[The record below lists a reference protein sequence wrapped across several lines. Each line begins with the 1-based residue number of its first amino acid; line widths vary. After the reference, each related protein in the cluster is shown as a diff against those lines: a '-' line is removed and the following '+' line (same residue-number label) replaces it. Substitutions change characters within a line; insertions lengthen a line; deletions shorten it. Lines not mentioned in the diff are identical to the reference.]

1 MIIQSVH
8 RAMQILGIF
17 SLSEYRLGI
26 SEMSR
31 LLNLNKGTVQG
42 LVRTLVHEGFL
53 KQDQETRKYQL
64 GLRLYELG
72 VISAGSL
79 EINQRSS
86 MLAHELAKRT
96 QQLVRIAI
104 FDKDSAMVTL
114 DAYPRSEPFLSRHLG
129 PRAPLY
135 CTALGK
141 ALLAFS
147 EQGELD
153 AYLEQAELTPYTPK
167 TITEKDHLLKEL
179 QETKQRGYSINKEE
193 HLFGRTAIG
202 APIFGRNGRL
212 AASICL
218 VGNKSKI
225 LGKNMK
231 NLAEEVK
238 RTALE
243 ISRQMGYFPEAISA

>member
-1 MIIQSVH
+1 
-8 RAMQILGIF
+8 MQILGIF
-17 SLSEYRLGI
+17 SLSESRLGI
-26 SEMSR
+26 SEISR

-64 GLRLYELG
+64 GLKLYELG
-72 VISAGSL
+72 IISAGSL

-86 MLAHELAKRT
+86 MLAHDLSKRT

-104 FDKDSAMVTL
+104 FDKNSAMVTL

-141 ALLAFS
+141 ALLAFL
-147 EQGELD
+147 EKKELD
-153 AYLEQAELTPYTPK
+153 AYLEQVELTIYTAN

-179 QETKQRGYSINKEE
+179 QDTRQRGYSINREE
-193 HLFGRTAIG
+193 HLFGRAAIG

-218 VGNKSKI
+218 VGYPNQI
-225 LGKNMK
+225 LGENME

-243 ISRQMGYFPEAISA
+243 ISRQMGYFPEASSA